1 MVTYLGN
8 NPPLLFFSR
17 STHMVSGGITWG
29 CSDIKGWL
37 RGMKE
42 VEEKGTDGAG
52 DKWCR
57 FVKRCPSADDMG
69 DDCPF
74 PITATVAGR
83 FFSSTFLESH

>member
-17 STHMVSGGITWG
+17 STHVVSGGITWG

-57 FVKRCPSADDMG
+57 FVKRCPPADDMG

-74 PITATVAGR
+74 
-83 FFSSTFLESH
+83 F